1 MEEIIQLQH
10 ATLASVLAR
19 RTASHW
25 HDYPDFI
32 PLIEPLRKMH
42 DPPFNPALPYLLQ
55 LVQLAGQADE
65 ELSYESFLLLESY
78 CVVAEPAVAA
88 QALAHFMLEAGEPY
102 PPLSATDQTTGW
114 LKWSLDYKQELKRKG
129 DMVRR
134 LWNMAATRGENIQNL
149 AIQLLVETLTR
160 RQELEKG
167 SDSVNKQDSDSD
179 NKIRELNCTQIQA
192 HHDTIYLLHCG
203 PLSSLGLPLW
213 DFESTLNALLRLRD
227 GASSAAFENQMLI
240 LVNLLDRIFSW
251 LESKEVEE
259 CIDQLKT
266 RVEAYT
272 RTPELFLFVMDA
284 ILKYL
289 DGRWIGDDKNETE
302 VLRPKA
308 VKSTS
313 LMEINRSREAIHYM
327 PTSQQGVPGSFDGG
341 PVSRGKPLKEREI
354 RTSAG
359 RDRHVREFELSD
371 LVARCMSGHDS
382 ETVEQFVRRF
392 ILHLGMKVDTA
403 MVSAS
408 SAALKHAAQQSTCKS
423 KSPNFYPKELEET
436 TWLAQLVEG
445 TGLIPDP
452 VHQAVVLFPLIEC
465 KDVGLLLEQC
475 YYVLL
480 IRNADVLQQPQVAG
494 VKITLDSTGPE
505 VFLIHR
511 LIFKHAARTFHL
523 MPLFTSTVSKPR
535 LAEDVDQE
543 PVQ

>member
-65 ELSYESFLLLESY
+65 ELSYETFLLLESY

-88 QALAHFMLEAGEPY
+88 QVLAHFILETGEPY
-102 PPLSATDQTTGW
+102 PPLSASDQRSGW
-114 LKWSLDYKQELKRKG
+114 LRWSLDYKQELKRKG

-134 LWNMAATRGENIQNL
+134 LWSMAATRGENIQK
-149 AIQLLVETLTR
+149 

-167 SDSVNKQDSDSD
+167 SDSVIKQDVGSDSKVRD
-179 NKIRELNCTQIQA
+179 LNGTQIHA

-227 GASSAAFENQMLI
+227 GASPAAFENQMLI

-251 LESKEVEE
+251 LESKDVEE

-272 RTPELFLFVMDA
+272 RTPELFLFVMDTV
-284 ILKYL
+284 LKYL
-289 DGRWIGDDKNETE
+289 DGRWIGDDKHETE
-302 VLRPKA
+302 TVRPKA

-327 PTSQQGVPGSFDGG
+327 PTSQQGAPGSFDGG

-354 RTSAG
+354 RTSVG
-359 RDRHVREFELSD
+359 RDKHVREFELSD
-371 LVARCMSGHDS
+371 LVARCMSEHDS

-392 ILHLGMKVDTA
+392 ILHLGIRVDAA

-408 SAALKHAAQQSTCKS
+408 SAALKHAAQQST
-423 KSPNFYPKELEET
+423 SPNFYPKELEET
-436 TWLAQLVEG
+436 TWLAQLVER

-452 VHQAVVLFPLIEC
+452 VHQAVVLFPLIDC

-480 IRNADVLQQPQVAG
+480 IRNADVLQQPQVPGAQ
-494 VKITLDSTGPE
+494 ITVDSTGPE
-505 VFLIHR
+505 VSLIHR

-523 MPLFTSTVSKPR
+523 MPLFTSTASPPR
-535 LAEDVDQE
+535 LAEEVVQE
-543 PVQ
+543 PMQ

>member
-88 QALAHFMLEAGEPY
+88 QVLAHFILDAGEPH

-129 DMVRR
+129 DMVRK
-134 LWNMAATRGENIQNL
+134 LWSMAATRGENIQNL
-149 AIQLLVETLTR
+149 AIQFLVETLAK

-167 SDSVNKQDSDSD
+167 SDSVNKQDSGSD
-179 NKIRELNCTQIQA
+179 TKIRDQNCTQIYA

-213 DFESTLNALLRLRD
+213 DLESTLNALLRLRD
-227 GASSAAFENQMLI
+227 GASPAAFENQTLI

-272 RTPELFLFVMDA
+272 RTPEFFLFVMDA
-284 ILKYL
+284 ILKFL

-302 VLRPKA
+302 TLRPKA

-327 PTSQQGVPGSFDGG
+327 PTSQQGLPGSFDGS

-354 RTSAG
+354 RASLG

-371 LVARCMSGHDS
+371 LVARCMTGHDS

-392 ILHLGMKVDTA
+392 IMHLGMKVDTA

-408 SAALKHAAQQSTCKS
+408 SAALKHAAQQ
-423 KSPNFYPKELEET
+423 
-436 TWLAQLVEG
+436 
-445 TGLIPDP
+445 
-452 VHQAVVLFPLIEC
+452 
-465 KDVGLLLEQC
+465 
-475 YYVLL
+475 
-480 IRNADVLQQPQVAG
+480 R
-494 VKITLDSTGPE
+494 
-505 VFLIHR
+505 
-511 LIFKHAARTFHL
+511 
-523 MPLFTSTVSKPR
+523 
-535 LAEDVDQE
+535 
-543 PVQ
+543 

>member
-1 MEEIIQLQH
+1 
-10 ATLASVLAR
+10 
-19 RTASHW
+19 
-25 HDYPDFI
+25 
-32 PLIEPLRKMH
+32 MH

-55 LVQLAGQADE
+55 LVQLASQADE

-78 CVVAEPAVAA
+78 CVLAEPAVAA
-88 QALAHFMLEAGEPY
+88 QALAHFMVEAGEPY
-102 PPLSATDQTTGW
+102 PPLSATAPTTGW
-114 LKWSLDYKQELKRKG
+114 LRWSLDYKQELKRKG

-134 LWNMAATRGENIQNL
+134 LWSMAATRGENIQKY
-149 AIQLLVETLTR
+149 AQ
-160 RQELEKG
+160 
-167 SDSVNKQDSDSD
+167 
-179 NKIRELNCTQIQA
+179 KIRDLRCIDVHA

-203 PLSSLGLPLW
+203 PLSNLGLPVW

-227 GASSAAFENQMLI
+227 GAAPAAFENQMLI

-259 CIDQLKT
+259 CIDQLKS

-272 RTPELFLFVMDA
+272 KTPELFLFVMDA
-284 ILKYL
+284 VLKYL
-289 DGRWIGDDKNETE
+289 DGRWIGDVKNEAE
-302 VLRPKA
+302 PLRPKA
-308 VKSTS
+308 GKSTS

-327 PTSQQGVPGSFDGG
+327 PTSQQGGPGSFDGG

-371 LVARCMSGHDS
+371 LVARCMNGHDS

-408 SAALKHAAQQSTCKS
+408 SAALKHAAQQRDKILLRLMSANPIYRRIMISALDQDRCSAALCLPVIQGMLRCSIAHWSTCKS
-423 KSPNFYPKELEET
+423 TSPNFYPKELEET
-436 TWLAQLVEG
+436 TWLAQLVER

-452 VHQAVVLFPLIEC
+452 VHQAVVLFPLIDC

-480 IRNADVLQQPQVAG
+480 IRNADVLQQPQAPG
-494 VKITLDSTGPE
+494 VKITVDSSGPE
-505 VFLIHR
+505 VSLIHR

-523 MPLFTSTVSKPR
+523 MPLFTSTASKPR
-535 LAEDVDQE
+535 PVESVDRE
-543 PVQ
+543 PKQ

>member
-1 MEEIIQLQH
+1 
-10 ATLASVLAR
+10 
-19 RTASHW
+19 
-25 HDYPDFI
+25 
-32 PLIEPLRKMH
+32 MH

-55 LVQLAGQADE
+55 LVQLASQADE

-78 CVVAEPAVAA
+78 CVLAEPAVAA
-88 QALAHFMLEAGEPY
+88 QALAHFMVEAGEPY
-102 PPLSATDQTTGW
+102 PPLSATAPTTGW
-114 LKWSLDYKQELKRKG
+114 LRWSLDYKQELKRKG

-134 LWNMAATRGENIQNL
+134 LWSMAATRGENIQNL

-167 SDSVNKQDSDSD
+167 SDPISKQDADSDS
-179 NKIRELNCTQIQA
+179 KIRDLRCIDVHA

-203 PLSSLGLPLW
+203 PLSNLGLPVW

-227 GASSAAFENQMLI
+227 GAAPAAFENQMLI

-259 CIDQLKT
+259 CIDQLKS

-272 RTPELFLFVMDA
+272 KTPELFLFVMDA
-284 ILKYL
+284 VLKYL
-289 DGRWIGDDKNETE
+289 DGRWIGDVKNEAE
-302 VLRPKA
+302 PLRPKA
-308 VKSTS
+308 GKSTS

-327 PTSQQGVPGSFDGG
+327 PTSQQGGPGSFDGG

-371 LVARCMSGHDS
+371 LVARCMNGHDS

-408 SAALKHAAQQSTCKS
+408 SAALKHAAQQRDK
-423 KSPNFYPKELEET
+423 
-436 TWLAQLVEG
+436 
-445 TGLIPDP
+445 I
-452 VHQAVVLFPLIEC
+452 
-465 KDVGLLLEQC
+465 LLRLMSANPI
-475 YYVLL
+475 YRR
-480 IRNADVLQQPQVAG
+480 IMISA
-494 VKITLDSTGPE
+494 LDQGSDG
-505 VFLIHR
+505 
-511 LIFKHAARTFHL
+511 
-523 MPLFTSTVSKPR
+523 
-535 LAEDVDQE
+535 
-543 PVQ
+543 

>member
-65 ELSYESFLLLESY
+65 ELSYETFLLLESY

-88 QALAHFMLEAGEPY
+88 QVLAHFILEAGEPY
-102 PPLSATDQTTGW
+102 PPLSATDQTSGW
-114 LKWSLDYKQELKRKG
+114 LRWSLDYKQELKRKG

-134 LWNMAATRGENIQNL
+134 LWSTAATRGENIQNL
-149 AIQLLVETLTR
+149 AIQLLVETLTK

-167 SDSVNKQDSDSD
+167 SDLVSKQDGGPDS
-179 NKIRELNCTQIQA
+179 KIRDLNCTQLQA
-192 HHDTIYLLHCG
+192 YHDTVYLLHCG

-227 GASSAAFENQMLI
+227 GASPAAFENQMLT

-251 LESKEVEE
+251 LESKDVEE

-284 ILKYL
+284 VLKYL

-302 VLRPKA
+302 ILRPKA
-308 VKSTS
+308 TKSTS

-327 PTSQQGVPGSFDGG
+327 PTSQQGGPGSFDGS

-354 RTSAG
+354 RTSRG

-382 ETVEQFVRRF
+382 ETVEQF
-392 ILHLGMKVDTA
+392 
-403 MVSAS
+403 
-408 SAALKHAAQQSTCKS
+408 
-423 KSPNFYPKELEET
+423 
-436 TWLAQLVEG
+436 

-452 VHQAVVLFPLIEC
+452 VHQAVVLFPLIDC

-480 IRNADVLQQPQVAG
+480 IRNADVLQQPQVPGAQ
-494 VKITLDSTGPE
+494 ITLDSTGPE
-505 VFLIHR
+505 VSLIHR

-523 MPLFTSTVSKPR
+523 MPLFTSTVPKPR
-535 LAEDVDQE
+535 LAEEIDQE
-543 PVQ
+543 TMQ